1 MRQTTPKKVP
11 MRKTFVKI
19 AAGGQIKSKKSDFL
33 VHHNPVNGQAR
44 ELTAEI
50 SLIPVKLF

>member
-1 MRQTTPKKVP
+1 
-11 MRKTFVKI
+11 MRKTFLKI
-19 AAGGQIKSKKSDFL
+19 AAGGQIKLKKRHFL

-44 ELTAEI
+44 EMTTEF